1 MAQWQRIHLS
11 VQETQETGVRS
22 PAQEDPLEE
31 EMAACCGI
39 LAWEISWTEAGCSPW
54 GHKESRMTEYLSTQ
68 VCAYVMRSQQRRSVL
83 GGISLDVS
91 VTFKFLCLKHGLW
104 LGGSFPDAGRD

>member
-1 MAQWQRIHLS
+1 
-11 VQETQETGVRS
+11 
-22 PAQEDPLEE
+22 
-31 EMAACCGI
+31 
-39 LAWEISWTEAGCSPW
+39 
-54 GHKESRMTEYLSTQ
+54 MTEYLSTQ